1 MKNNVFFNAALIK
14 IASRCNIQCDY
25 CYMYQHEDQS
35 WIHQP
40 KFISVE
46 TIEKIGER
54 INEYCLDANLKEFE
68 IIFHGGEPLLYTPKK
83 IIEMVSIFK
92 NKISQDIKLG
102 FSIQTNGTLLTEEN
116 VRELF
121 DNNISISVSLDGPKE
136 YNDLHRVDINGN
148 STFDRAYNGLKI
160 LKETNS
166 ELFSGAIGVIDPRTD
181 PRKILEFIEPLN
193 LPRFD
198 FLLPDATY
206 KNTPFLRETD
216 SEIYV
221 RWLEEAFEIWFKEFS
236 HIPIRWFDTILA
248 SRVGVPS
255 NTDVMGF
262 GSVCLLVIETD
273 GSYTDHDVLKI
284 TQENGAKLDLS
295 VFTASINDVSMHPQ
309 IQKHGLLL
317 SRDGICDKCKK
328 CPIVDSC
335 GGGGVPHRYHE
346 EKGFDMPSVYC
357 KEIFAVVSKAAK
369 LLSEALNE
377 ESEGNIDIVEVPIS
391 EGLVSKCEQWRKS
404 TDKLATDLQAHY
416 SIENYN
422 IRDTAAAA
430 MFSKLLAESDEPFTD
445 SYELIIANQWL
456 KNIRIQSNENWLIK
470 PYENLIEF
478 KDHTSKDVKYFLENL
493 PLITKYLKTL
503 SPFILDAMDK
513 LISDLIV
520 ASHKSDDPGIFSFS
534 DDKAPN
540 VLYFSTFI
548 GTDEIPPEDIADSIL
563 HEFCHQVLFHM
574 DSESP
579 FLKDST
585 FPQFSAPWRAGSRP
599 SGGFLHGTFVFSFLT
614 NYWSAL
620 CDANFEELD
629 SIKLINNRDKFKM
642 KALYGIASLNHFA
655 LLTER
660 GQKLLDT
667 LLCMTGETEMPTLE
681 DLHFM
686 IENRAIPM
694 KNHI

>member
-1 MKNNVFFNAALIK
+1 
-14 IASRCNIQCDY
+14 
-25 CYMYQHEDQS
+25 
-35 WIHQP
+35 
-40 KFISVE
+40 
-46 TIEKIGER
+46 
-54 INEYCLDANLKEFE
+54 
-68 IIFHGGEPLLYTPKK
+68 
-83 IIEMVSIFK
+83 
-92 NKISQDIKLG
+92 
-102 FSIQTNGTLLTEEN
+102 
-116 VRELF
+116 
-121 DNNISISVSLDGPKE
+121 
-136 YNDLHRVDINGN
+136 
-148 STFDRAYNGLKI
+148 
-160 LKETNS
+160 
-166 ELFSGAIGVIDPRTD
+166 
-181 PRKILEFIEPLN
+181 
-193 LPRFD
+193 
-198 FLLPDATY
+198 
-206 KNTPFLRETD
+206 
-216 SEIYV
+216 
-221 RWLEEAFEIWFKEFS
+221 
-236 HIPIRWFDTILA
+236 
-248 SRVGVPS
+248 
-255 NTDVMGF
+255 
-262 GSVCLLVIETD
+262 
-273 GSYTDHDVLKI
+273 
-284 TQENGAKLDLS
+284 
-295 VFTASINDVSMHPQ
+295 
-309 IQKHGLLL
+309 
-317 SRDGICDKCKK
+317 
-328 CPIVDSC
+328 
-335 GGGGVPHRYHE
+335 
-346 EKGFDMPSVYC
+346 MPSVYC

-422 IRDTAAAA
+422 IRDTAAA